1 MEKTIGSVD
10 KKIPGD
16 GDLVTTAALTTVK
29 MKYLPLMIYMKNK
42 RQLIDILP

>member
-16 GDLVTTAALTTVK
+16 GNLVLNALTTVK
-29 MKYLPLMIYMKNK
+29 MKFLPLMIYMKNK